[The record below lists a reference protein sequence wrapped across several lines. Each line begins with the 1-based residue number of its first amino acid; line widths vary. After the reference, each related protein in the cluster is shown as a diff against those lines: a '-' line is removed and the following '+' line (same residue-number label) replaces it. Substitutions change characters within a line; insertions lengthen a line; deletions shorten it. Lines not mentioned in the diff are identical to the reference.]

1 MDSIIDV
8 VNKVKSELMCA
19 ENIDGLCYYA
29 SNNVCYDLEN
39 LNIPAEILNIRD
51 MALVDYDHYF
61 VLIRGNDEIEHL
73 LIDLTFS
80 QFGKRE
86 NESLRFFDNWPVLE
100 LEKSEKGKVL
110 ADNLINNG
118 YSLITDE
125 DLYLY
130 LNSFNPNYE
139 CFFTLNDIMSFK
151 TK

>member
-80 QFGKRE
+80 QFGK
-86 NESLRFFDNWPVLE
+86 
-100 LEKSEKGKVL
+100 GKMKV
-110 ADNLINNG
+110 
-118 YSLITDE
+118 
-125 DLYLY
+125 
-130 LNSFNPNYE
+130 
-139 CFFTLNDIMSFK
+139 
-151 TK
+151 